1 MAACL
6 LQPSNATCH
15 GNLVRALLLK
25 NEKLS
30 ITFFVKHIGSSLF
43 EAPHVQGLG
52 LQIFRPTF
60 LYSMGNIR
68 ISTFIETLNTL

>member
-15 GNLVRALLLK
+15 GNLVGALLIK

-30 ITFFVKHIGSSLF
+30 MTFLVKNIGSSLF
-43 EAPHVQGLG
+43 EACHVQGLG
-52 LQIFRPTF
+52 LQIFRLTF
-60 LYSMGNIR
+60 LYSTGNIR
-68 ISTFIETLNTL
+68 INTFF